1 MKYTALLL
9 LVATFAAPAS
19 AESLMD
25 KLKTGAGKVGD
36 VAQKG
41 VDAVG
46 NAVDST
52 SELVSNEETPE
63 ATKAK
68 LDTMAKEVLSRLL
81 AENSEA
87 AKAYI
92 VSTGYAV
99 FDMRRVSIFPLSAGY
114 GRGVAVASP
123 NGERTYMQMGTGGMG
138 AAFGIGGF
146 ESQFVI
152 MFETP
157 VDFERFVEHGY
168 DASADAGAMGGA
180 ERTTTEVKF
189 TDGRSFFVLSKKG
202 WRVNANASGTKYWKD
217 EALN

>member
-1 MKYTALLL
+1 MKNAIFLLL
-9 LVATFAAPAS
+9 LATLAAPVS
-19 AESLMD
+19 AEGFLD
-25 KLKTGAGKVGD
+25 KVKKGAGKVGD
-36 VAQKG
+36 VAKKG

-46 NAVDST
+46 EAVDST
-52 SELVSNEETPE
+52 SDLVGNEETPE
-63 ATKAK
+63 ATRDK
-68 LDTMAKEVLSRLL
+68 LDNMANDVLLRLL

-87 AKAYI
+87 AEAYS
-92 VSTGYAV
+92 VSTGYAA

-123 NGERTYMQMGTGGMG
+123 DGARTYMQMGTGGMG

-168 DASADAGAMGGA
+168 DASADAGAMEGTD
-180 ERTTTEVKF
+180 RTTTEVKF

-217 EALN
+217 DALN